1 MQRKLKNNAAIP
13 GLIYTVGLAVFCIVL
28 ALIFFTEQRLSD
40 YLFDIGV
47 DSVGALISA
56 ALFFGLMKQTGTGI
70 GTLRILIV
78 LVSSCFAVNGLVYF
92 TVGVPS
98 LSTLC
103 FTFCLVSKLLD
114 LVMIY
119 FFYAYVKV
127 TLGFEGMIAK
137 LADKL
142 IPILMAF
149 ETLVI
154 LSNIFYPTTF
164 YLDADFMYQ
173 STPFSLSEDICLIAA
188 SALAAILII
197 RSHNPRNQKAAAMT
211 FILFPLI
218 EYILMKRT
226 FGNAAQYAMVLMSL
240 IIMYCVIFIE
250 KSKEL
255 AATRA
260 DLGIASK
267 IQADALPPVAPAFE
281 GFSKIILRG
290 SMTTAR
296 EVGGDFY
303 DYFVIDENRIC
314 FLIADVS
321 GKGIPAALFMM
332 TAKTMIKDYALT
344 MDTTSEIFTKVNER
358 LCDNNDEGMFATAW
372 IGILD
377 TATMKLQYTN
387 AGHNYPILQRK
398 DRPCEEMEKE
408 HGLFLGGLDFTIYE
422 QDEIELKPGD
432 RLLLYTDG
440 ITEAHNRANALYGT
454 ERLEKIMES
463 TKDMPGEKALES
475 ILSDIE
481 AFEDGAPRFD
491 DITMVILTII
501 GEEQSGND
509 ERLL

>member
-332 TAKTMIKDYALT
+332 
-344 MDTTSEIFTKVNER
+344 SVF
-358 LCDNNDEGMFATAW
+358 CPQW
-372 IGILD
+372 GIMRH
-377 TATMKLQYTN
+377 A
-387 AGHNYPILQRK
+387 A
-398 DRPCEEMEKE
+398 
-408 HGLFLGGLDFTIYE
+408 
-422 QDEIELKPGD
+422 
-432 RLLLYTDG
+432 
-440 ITEAHNRANALYGT
+440 
-454 ERLEKIMES
+454 
-463 TKDMPGEKALES
+463 
-475 ILSDIE
+475 
-481 AFEDGAPRFD
+481 
-491 DITMVILTII
+491 V
-501 GEEQSGND
+501 
-509 ERLL
+509 